1 MKSTH
6 AFATRVYFRV
16 FLSLTP
22 RTREKTHE
30 LRVHVYT
37 FLYTRA
43 GESRCTRKMYTA
55 TFYSLAS

>member
-1 MKSTH
+1 MYTTKSTRV
-6 AFATRVYFRV
+6 FATRVYFRV

-22 RTREKTHE
+22 QIHEKTHK

-43 GESRCTRKMYTA
+43 RELRCTREMHTA
-55 TFYSLAS
+55 TFL